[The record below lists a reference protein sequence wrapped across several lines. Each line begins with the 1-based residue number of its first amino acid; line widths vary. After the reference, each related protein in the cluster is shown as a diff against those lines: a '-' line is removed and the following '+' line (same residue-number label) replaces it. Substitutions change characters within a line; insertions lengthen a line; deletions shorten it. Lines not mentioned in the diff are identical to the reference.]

1 MRAGYAPLCG
11 VWPWRGQRVLH
22 RARSCKEAC
31 CAAPYHTEAIARLSE
46 VTDKMHGLLL
56 DPTDALMG
64 CVEGN
69 PEEAELAALADVI
82 ERYERYR
89 FHP

>member
-1 MRAGYAPLCG
+1 MHRCVAFGHGGDNAFCASCAILQRSLLCG
-11 VWPWRGQRVLH
+11 
-22 RARSCKEAC
+22 SIS
-31 CAAPYHTEAIARLSE
+31 YEAIARLSE